1 MLYLKTI
8 NELLSVKDLYLP
20 THERSRDIGVEEFL
34 EIFIMICMA
43 ITSLPFIMIW
53 IFPELWTIK

>member
-1 MLYLKTI
+1 MIIRIFKLI
-8 NELLSVKDLYLP
+8 GIVVLLAVIVGCLGPILNNLFGMDA
-20 THERSRDIGVEEFL
+20 V
-34 EIFIMICMA
+34 FIMICMA